1 MLRNYILITFR
12 SFARN
17 KTFILINVFGLGI
30 AVACCIVGYLIWDF
44 SAGFDKNHSNAKS
57 IYRIQSYQDY
67 QGERNRFATAPTPLG
82 EVIRQNFTDV
92 DEVVRYTTAQGNFRV
107 GDEVFS
113 SQVAYVDSA
122 FFDLFTFSLKSGT
135 FSSVYDKSRIL
146 ISDELARKCFDTED
160 VTGKQITQINNGIL
174 KEFVIGGVFE
184 EQPLNSSFGFKA
196 VTLWD
201 NCWDAMGGIES
212 RDSDWKAMSTLFI
225 QVNDESALPGITQ
238 QLQAYI
244 APQNESREDLKL
256 SEYYLQNFSTL
267 ASNFYGDTWLSGE
280 QLRWGLIPSA
290 VIGPAVMAIFLLLL
304 ACFNFTNT
312 SIAISG
318 RRLKEIGVRKTM
330 GGLRG
335 QLIFQFLSESLI
347 LCFIALL
354 VGLLIAEFL
363 VPMYNNMWPTIKLVL
378 SYSKN
383 IFFFVFLVAMLI
395 FTALIAGTY
404 PAFYVTSFK
413 PVSILKGKLTFGGTN
428 WFTRTLL
435 TLQLMISLLCI
446 VSGVAYVRNASY
458 QRDFD
463 LGYSKDGIIVA
474 NVNGEAQFNAL
485 RNALATH
492 KDVIAIAGS
501 KDHVSDKYYRQPVKL
516 GSTEHQVEIVDVGDN
531 YLKTMNVKLLE
542 GRDFSKDSHNDR
554 NESVIVSETF
564 VRNFGLEEHA
574 VGTRLLL
581 ADSLQLYI
589 IGVVPDILTDGFWK
603 PAAPVMLRY
612 VAPNQYTQIVV
623 STSAA
628 NLLSVNDFMVET
640 WKKISPNTLYNGKH
654 VDSNLYVAQLINTN
668 AVRICLFL
676 GVIAAL
682 MSATALYALVSLN
695 ILKKRK
701 ELGVRKVLGASM
713 GNIIRVINI
722 EFIIILAFASVLGSV
737 AGYYLTDKGMDAI
750 WEHYLPIDV
759 TTLAICVGLLI
770 IIAMVTVGYKTIST
784 ARINPVESLREE

>member
-1 MLRNYILITFR
+1 MLRSYILITFR

-44 SAGFDKNHSNAKS
+44 SAGFDKNHSNAES
-57 IYRIQSYQDY
+57 IYRVQSYQDY

-82 EVIRQNFTDV
+82 EVIRQNLTDV
-92 DEVVRYTTAQGNFRV
+92 DEVVRYTTSQGNFRV

-122 FFDLFTFSLKSGT
+122 FFDLFTYTLKSGT
-135 FSSVYDKSRIL
+135 FSALHDKSRIL
-146 ISDELARKCFDTED
+146 ISDELARTYFDTEEI
-160 VTGKQITQINNGIL
+160 TGKQITQINNGVL
-174 KEFVIGGVFE
+174 KEFIIGGVFE

-196 VTLWD
+196 ITLWD

-212 RDSDWKAMSTLFI
+212 RDSDWKAMSSLFI
-225 QVNDESALPGITQ
+225 QVNDKSTLPGITQ
-238 QLQAYI
+238 QLQDYI

-290 VIGPAVMAIFLLLL
+290 VIGPAVMAVFLLLL

-347 LCFIALL
+347 LCFIALI

-363 VPMYNNMWPTIKLVL
+363 VPMYNNMWPGIKLTL
-378 SYSKN
+378 SYSEN
-383 IFFFVFLVAMLI
+383 IFFFVFLAALLI

-435 TLQLMISLLCI
+435 TLQLIISLLCI
-446 VSGVAYVRNASY
+446 VSSVAYVRNASY

-474 NVNGEAQFNAL
+474 NVNDEAQFNAF
-485 RNALATH
+485 RNALAMH

-501 KDHVSDKYYRQPVKL
+501 KDHVSDKYYRQPVKV
-516 GSTEHQVEIVDVGDN
+516 GSTEHQVEIVDIGDN
-531 YLKTMNVKLLE
+531 YLKTMNVKLVE
-542 GRDFSKDSHNDR
+542 GRDFIKDSKNDR

-564 VRNFGLEEHA
+564 VKDFGLEGNA
-574 VGTRLLL
+574 VGKRLLL
-581 ADSLQLYI
+581 ADSLHLYI
-589 IGVVPDILTDGFWK
+589 VGVVPDILTDGFWK

-612 VAPNQYTQIVV
+612 VAPDQYTQIVV
-623 STSAA
+623 STSPA
-628 NLLSVNDFMVET
+628 NLLSVNDFMVEA
-640 WKKISPNTLYNGKH
+640 WKTISPNTLYNGKH

-668 AVRICLFL
+668 AVRICVFL

-713 GNIIRVINI
+713 ANIIRVINM
-722 EFIIILAFASVLGSV
+722 EFIIILAFASILGSV

-759 TTLAICVGLLI
+759 VTLAICAGLLI
-770 IIAMVTVGYKTIST
+770 IIAMITVGYKTIST

>member
-1 MLRNYILITFR
+1 
-12 SFARN
+12 
-17 KTFILINVFGLGI
+17 
-30 AVACCIVGYLIWDF
+30 
-44 SAGFDKNHSNAKS
+44 
-57 IYRIQSYQDY
+57 
-67 QGERNRFATAPTPLG
+67 
-82 EVIRQNFTDV
+82 
-92 DEVVRYTTAQGNFRV
+92 
-107 GDEVFS
+107 
-113 SQVAYVDSA
+113 
-122 FFDLFTFSLKSGT
+122 
-135 FSSVYDKSRIL
+135 
-146 ISDELARKCFDTED
+146 
-160 VTGKQITQINNGIL
+160 
-174 KEFVIGGVFE
+174 
-184 EQPLNSSFGFKA
+184 
-196 VTLWD
+196 
-201 NCWDAMGGIES
+201 
-212 RDSDWKAMSTLFI
+212 
-225 QVNDESALPGITQ
+225 
-238 QLQAYI
+238 
-244 APQNESREDLKL
+244 
-256 SEYYLQNFSTL
+256 
-267 ASNFYGDTWLSGE
+267 
-280 QLRWGLIPSA
+280 
-290 VIGPAVMAIFLLLL
+290 
-304 ACFNFTNT
+304 
-312 SIAISG
+312 
-318 RRLKEIGVRKTM
+318 
-330 GGLRG
+330 
-335 QLIFQFLSESLI
+335 
-347 LCFIALL
+347 
-354 VGLLIAEFL
+354 
-363 VPMYNNMWPTIKLVL
+363 
-378 SYSKN
+378 
-383 IFFFVFLVAMLI
+383 
-395 FTALIAGTY
+395 
-404 PAFYVTSFK
+404 
-413 PVSILKGKLTFGGTN
+413 
-428 WFTRTLL
+428 
-435 TLQLMISLLCI
+435 
-446 VSGVAYVRNASY
+446 
-458 QRDFD
+458 
-463 LGYSKDGIIVA
+463 
-474 NVNGEAQFNAL
+474 
-485 RNALATH
+485 
-492 KDVIAIAGS
+492 
-501 KDHVSDKYYRQPVKL
+501 
-516 GSTEHQVEIVDVGDN
+516 
-531 YLKTMNVKLLE
+531 MNVKLLE

-564 VRNFGLEEHA
+564 VRNFGLEENA